1 MKKLVPELDSNLNF
15 SHQNRVT
22 NFSNYKVKIRGSMSR
37 IVSGELEQKTYDYW
51 LNKAGEDDD
60 INILLEPDDLEDY
73 SLPVYANLFSDE
85 YWDEIDHKID
95 HYGAVLGDLT
105 RLWVSDENG
114 CVILE
119 SVVNRNSFDD
129 LKLNYTQS
137 NLYELASL
145 SKNEHIYIID
155 KSEYGESLEGL
166 ITDAVFDIN
175 KLIFKIVNIYGVE
188 MVESITYDGTQV
200 ELSICGDNISTET
213 AINIF

>member
-1 MKKLVPELDSNLNF
+1 
-15 SHQNRVT
+15 
-22 NFSNYKVKIRGSMSR
+22 
-37 IVSGELEQKTYDYW
+37 
-51 LNKAGEDDD
+51 
-60 INILLEPDDLEDY
+60 
-73 SLPVYANLFSDE
+73 
-85 YWDEIDHKID
+85 
-95 HYGAVLGDLT
+95 
-105 RLWVSDENG
+105 
-114 CVILE
+114 
-119 SVVNRNSFDD
+119 VVNRNSFDD